1 MSHHGAMR
9 SSPRVWILVL
19 LLLGAALSLG
29 GCATVQPWE
38 RDVLSHPCM
47 ELSPRLGESFRSH
60 VIPIREGATPGT
72 SGVGGG
78 CGCN

>member
-1 MSHHGAMR
+1 M
-9 SSPRVWILVL
+9 LFVL
-19 LLLGAALSLG
+19 AASVLS

-38 RDVLSHPCM
+38 RDLLSHPCM

-60 VIPIREGATPGT
+60 LIPIREGATPGT